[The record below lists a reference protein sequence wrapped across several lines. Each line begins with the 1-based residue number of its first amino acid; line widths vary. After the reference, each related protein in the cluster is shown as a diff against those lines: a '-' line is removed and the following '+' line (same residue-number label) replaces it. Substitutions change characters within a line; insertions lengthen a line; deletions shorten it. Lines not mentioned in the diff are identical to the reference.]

1 MNGFT
6 IWLTGL
12 PASGKT
18 TIAAALRDAI
28 QARGCPVQLLDGDD
42 LRRTLSR
49 DLGFDRASRM
59 EHVARVASL
68 VEGTTKEG
76 IVAIVAVIA
85 PYRESRDR
93 VRSRVARFME
103 VYVHCPL
110 DELIRRDPKGHY
122 RRALRGELANFT
134 GVSDPYEPPL
144 APEVAVDTAAVNIDE
159 AVAAIIREAE
169 HLGYLNAI
177 QRT

>member
-18 TIAAALRDAI
+18 TIAVALRGAI
-28 QARGCPVQLLDGDD
+28 EARGYPVQLLDGDD

-49 DLGFDRASRM
+49 DLGFDRASRI
-59 EHVARVASL
+59 EHVARVATL
-68 VEGTTKEG
+68 AEGATKQG
-76 IVAIVAVIA
+76 HVAIVAVIA
-85 PYRESRDR
+85 PYRESRER
-93 VRSRVARFME
+93 VRSKIARYME
-103 VYVHCPL
+103 VYVHCPV

-122 RRALRGELANFT
+122 EKALRGELSNFT

-144 APEVAVDTAAVNIDE
+144 APEVAVDTAAVTVDE
-159 AVAAIIREAE
+159 AVTAVIREAE
-169 HLGYLNAI
+169 NLGYLNAI